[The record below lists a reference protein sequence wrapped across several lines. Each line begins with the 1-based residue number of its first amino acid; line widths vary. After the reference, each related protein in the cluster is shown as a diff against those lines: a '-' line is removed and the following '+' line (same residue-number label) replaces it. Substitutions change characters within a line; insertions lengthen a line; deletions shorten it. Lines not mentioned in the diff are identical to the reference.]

1 MQLCRLKHLNI
12 NRNIS
17 KLLQRNI
24 LLEILKEI
32 YMNQCLSFTLANNE
46 NIHHAKNA

>member
-1 MQLCRLKHLNI
+1 MQIEAFKY

-32 YMNQCLSFTLANNE
+32 YMNQCLSFTLANDE
-46 NIHHAKNA
+46 NIHHAKKA

>member
-1 MQLCRLKHLNI
+1 MQIEAFKY
-12 NRNIS
+12 NRSIS

-32 YMNQCLSFTLANNE
+32 YMNQCLSSTLANDE